1 MEYVTLNN
9 GIKMPK
15 LGYGVYQTPPEETER
30 CVLDAIDVGYRSI
43 DTAQAYGN
51 EAGVGAALTK
61 SGLPREEFFLT
72 TKVWITNAGYEK
84 AKASILESMEKLQ
97 TEYLDLLLIHQ
108 PFGDYYGSYRAMEEL
123 YKAGKLRA
131 IGVSNFGPDR
141 YLDIEHFSEIK
152 PAINQIETHVFQQQ
166 KVAKEYLQKY
176 NCQIESWGPFA
187 EGRKDMFTN
196 PVLTE
201 IGNKYGKTAAQ
212 TALRFLMQS
221 DVVVIP
227 KSTHKDRMQQ
237 NFDIFDFTLSDDDMT
252 RIKSLDEGESLFF
265 SHYDPKTVEWF
276 MTLV

>member
-15 LGYGVYQTPPEETER
+15 LGYGVYQTPPEDTQR

-51 EAGVGAALTK
+51 EEGVGAAIAE

-84 AKASILESMEKLQ
+84 AKASIEASMEKLR
-97 TEYLDLLLIHQ
+97 TDYLDLLLIHQ
-108 PFGDYYGSYRAMEEL
+108 PFGDYYGTYRAMEEF

-141 YLDIEHFSEIK
+141 YLDIQHFSEVK
-152 PAINQIETHVFQQQ
+152 PAV
-166 KVAKEYLQKY
+166 KKY

-187 EGRKDMFTN
+187 EGRKDMFIN

-201 IGNKYGKTAAQ
+201 IGKKYGKTAAQ

-221 DVVVIP
+221 DVVIIP
-227 KSTHKDRMQQ
+227 KSIHKERMQQ
-237 NFDIFDFTLSDDDMT
+237 NFDLFDFTLTADDMAA
-252 RIKSLDEGESLFF
+252 IEALDGGESLFF

-276 MTLV
+276 MSIL